1 MLYVLSFFSLQLS
14 LPILEKVLSTYS
26 ISRMQIGPYK
36 LRTLPGKIKLLYRLV
51 CLSLSYLFAS
61 FIPVCRLLVFHSL
74 MNFSTYPSA
83 ITQMI
88 PMSQGQTSRSSN
100 GPSTNADQPHSSLKP
115 ESDARICVSAWWWVC
130 TSTLLSGFSFRS
142 QTRPR
147 SARMHINIEMMPD
160 NARRGHTI
168 YTLRPP
174 IWSRSSTGGPGRT
187 GPVTEFAAFWKQA
200 WLHTSLA
207 LLVALLVSRWAA
219 TIAAAA
225 GNLNLTLSV
234 LS

>member
-1 MLYVLSFFSLQLS
+1 MLANVTYSGHTKSPRTCSSCRVTYHGIRIVYVVCTLIFSLQLS

-100 GPSTNADQPHSSLKP
+100 GPSTNAGSAPHFAETRIRCPHMRFSMMVGLHQHPSLRLQLQ
-115 ESDARICVSAWWWVC
+115 ESDETPICSDAH
-130 TSTLLSGFSFRS
+130 
-142 QTRPR
+142 Q
-147 SARMHINIEMMPD
+147 H
-160 NARRGHTI
+160 
-168 YTLRPP
+168 
-174 IWSRSSTGGPGRT
+174 
-187 GPVTEFAAFWKQA
+187 
-200 WLHTSLA
+200 
-207 LLVALLVSRWAA
+207 
-219 TIAAAA
+219 
-225 GNLNLTLSV
+225 
-234 LS
+234 